1 MPKTEIV
8 RAVCP
13 GSFDPI
19 TYGHID
25 IISRAAALFD
35 EVIVAVGTNTTK
47 NYLLRMDE
55 RIQLATA
62 ALAELP
68 NVRVV
73 QLEGLLVRFCEQLG
87 AKVIVKGL
95 RFSTDFDYELQQ
107 HHMNNSL
114 SDVDTVLLPGGR
126 KWGTISSTMLR
137 ECAWNGADVSQFVPP
152 AVNTAILAKVAAVQ
166 VGTAS

>member
-1 MPKTEIV
+1 MSKTDVV

-13 GSFDPI
+13 GSFDPV

-25 IISRAAALFD
+25 IISRASRLFD

-47 NYLLRMDE
+47 NYMFSMEE
-55 RIQLATA
+55 RLQFTA
-62 ALAELP
+62 DALAHLT
-68 NVRVV
+68 NVQVV
-73 QLEGLLVRFCEQLG
+73 RLSGLLVQFCEQL
-87 AKVIVKGL
+87 AARVIVKGL

-114 SDVDTVLLPGGR
+114 SQVDTVLLPGGR
-126 KWGTISSTMLR
+126 EWGTISSTMMR

-152 AVNTAILAKVAAVQ
+152 AVNAAILAKVAQAA
-166 VGTAS
+166 TN

>member
-1 MPKTEIV
+1 M

-25 IISRAAALFD
+25 IISRAARLFG

-47 NYLLRMDE
+47 NYMFSMDE
-55 RIQLATA
+55 RLRLTA
-62 ALAELP
+62 DALAHLP

-73 QLEGLLVRFCEQLG
+73 QLTGLLVRFCERLG
-87 AKVIVKGL
+87 AEVIVKGL

-114 SDVDTVLLPGGR
+114 SQVDTVLLPGGR
-126 KWGTISSTMLR
+126 EWGTVSSTMMR
-137 ECAWNGADVSQFVPP
+137 ECAWNGADVSEFVPP
-152 AVNTAILAKVAAVQ
+152 AVNAAILAKVAE
-166 VGTAS
+166 TATS

>member
-1 MPKTEIV
+1 MSEKGVV

-35 EVIVAVGTNTTK
+35 EVIVAVGQNTTK
-47 NYLLRMDE
+47 NYMFTMEE
-55 RIQLATA
+55 RLAQV
-62 ALAELP
+62 AESVADLP

-73 QLEGLLVRFCEQLG
+73 ELQGLLVEFATSLG

-114 SDVDTVLLPGGR
+114 ADVDTVLLPGGR
-126 KWGTISSTMLR
+126 KWGTISSTMMR
-137 ECAWNGADVSQFVPP
+137 ECAWNGADVSEFVTP
-152 AVNTAILAKVAAVQ
+152 AVNAAILAKVAA
-166 VGTAS
+166 TRA